1 MINNLNNTIE
11 SLIQKK
17 QHILDCGC
25 GDGSLLTLLNK
36 TKQTT
41 GYGIDIDE
49 NNILNCIQKNIPA
62 YHGDILEGL
71 SALPDKSFDVVIL
84 SQTLQQI
91 QNPDTLLEEICRVG
105 KIGIVSFP
113 NFSHWRCRLQLLNGK
128 IPQSKALPFSW
139 YSTPNIRVISIKS
152 FKEFCT
158 KKTIEIIKTIT
169 LSKTGKQKF
178 TLFSNLFSEQGLFIV
193 KKES

>member
-1 MINNLNNTIE
+1 MINEINNTIE
-11 SLIQKK
+11 SLIKK
-17 QHILDCGC
+17 NQHILDCGC

-71 SALPDKSFDVVIL
+71 SAISDKSFDVVVL

-91 QNPDTLLEEICRVG
+91 QNPDNLLEEICRVG

-113 NFSHWRCRLQLLNGK
+113 NFSHWRCRLQLLRGK

-139 YSTPNIRVISIKS
+139 HNTPNIRVISIKS
-152 FKEFCT
+152 FKEFCD
-158 KKTIEIIKTIT
+158 KKQIKILKTIT

>member
-1 MINNLNNTIE
+1 MISEINNTIE
-11 SLIQKK
+11 SIIKQK

-25 GDGSLLTLLNK
+25 GDGGLLTLLNK
-36 TKQTT
+36 KKQTS

-49 NNILNCIQKNIPA
+49 DNIVNCIQKNIPA

-71 SALPDKSFDVVIL
+71 SALADNSFDVVIL

-91 QNPDTLLEEICRVG
+91 QNPFKLLSELCRVG

-113 NFSHWRCRLQLLNGK
+113 NFSHWRCRLQLLRGK

-139 YSTPNIRVISIKS
+139 YNTPNIRVISINS
-152 FKEFCT
+152 FKQFCT
-158 KKTIEIIKTIT
+158 EKNIEITKTIT
-169 LSKTGKQKF
+169 LSKTGKQKL
-178 TLFSNLFSEQGLFIV
+178 TIFSNLFSEQGLFVI
-193 KKES
+193 KKAQ